1 MDDSILMPPPAP
13 RFKRPRIDG
22 NNNNNNIIIDSN
34 ESSNAE
40 ETLSIIV
47 KQEPED
53 DNDRQYQ
60 CELFCVSPD
69 EPTPDKPDSSLFE
82 HHPDN
87 NIASSFDNNNSIR
100 NDDAEMMSHR
110 DDDVTVAQEEEQQ
123 QQHHRQP
130 SSKTPTNSL
139 IPDVSFR
146 DIIGQGPAKLRLD
159 EALLPLALPPDL
171 AESVLT
177 GTFVLLFRGGVT
189 HYYSDFV

>member
-1 MDDSILMPPPAP
+1 MPPAMEEESPSQRQRANTQGDSRDP
-13 RFKRPRIDG
+13 RRV
-22 NNNNNNIIIDSN
+22 
-34 ESSNAE
+34 
-40 ETLSIIV
+40 LL

-177 GTFVLLFRGGVT
+177 GTFVLLFRGRVT